1 MHLTL
6 GILRTSQA
14 VSHALAFFWLDG
26 FAVPAPAQVTQT
38 VRRLPSCHFCRLAI
52 LLHFDKADRPFS
64 LTCNLPRSN
73 MTNRQVGHR
82 PRLRRVRPASS
93 RPGGSDA
100 DGAVL
105 VRQRQAFFR
114 IDDDA
119 GSPPAA
125 TPDRSRR
132 RDRSPVR
139 FPEWRDDWR
148 VGIGQ
153 VLGADIRKGANTP
166 CHWWRADATSPL
178 GQGDAQAFLEATQTG
193 SDTRT
198 DALPRPR
205 ATPTRLDQDP
215 TPEAGQTPQAGSD
228 AERRRTKRAPAAR
241 HRCPSEP
248 AGL

>member
-1 MHLTL
+1 
-6 GILRTSQA
+6 
-14 VSHALAFFWLDG
+14 LDG

-38 VRRLPSCHFCRLAI
+38 VRRLPICHFCHLAI
-52 LLHFDKADRPFS
+52 LLHFHIADRPFS
-64 LTCNLPRSN
+64 LTGSGGAGKYDQ
-73 MTNRQVGHR
+73 MTRGHR

-105 VRQRQAFFR
+105 VRQRQAFFK

-119 GSPPAA
+119 GSTPAA

-132 RDRSPVR
+132 CDRSPVR

-148 VGIGQ
+148 VKFWSGSWRGR
-153 VLGADIRKGANTP
+153 LEGRKHALSLVEGRRHFPAGSE
-166 CHWWRADATSPL
+166 RRSSL
-178 GQGDAQAFLEATQTG
+178 FGGYRTG

-205 ATPTRLDQDP
+205 ATPTRLDQAP
-215 TPEAGQTPQAGSD
+215 TLEAGQTPQASSTPN
-228 AERRRTKRAPAAR
+228 AVEHCVHLPPVSVAR
-241 HRCPSEP
+241 LNWQGYNFLRY
-248 AGL
+248 GR